1 MNKPLKLR
9 KAKIKDV
16 VQIQELI
23 NHFAALD
30 EMLPRSQSELYE
42 NVRDFFVIDQ
52 KGTIVACGA
61 LHITWK
67 DLAELKSLVV
77 ASSMQSQGL
86 GKKIVEACFAEAK
99 KIGIARIFALTYKP
113 QFFMKQGFHKIDRS
127 LLPHK
132 VWTECIKCVKFPD
145 CNEVPLIIDLKEQ
158 SQNHK
163 KSKKTK
169 SIN

>member
-1 MNKPLKLR
+1 MQPLRLR

-16 VQIQELI
+16 NQIQALI

-42 NVRDFFVIDQ
+42 SLRDFFVIER
-52 KGTIVACGA
+52 KGEIVACGA

-77 ASSMQSQGL
+77 ANSMQNQGL
-86 GKKIVEACFAEAK
+86 GKQIVTACLAEAK
-99 KIGIARIFALTYKP
+99 KLGINRVFALTYKP
-113 QFFMKQGFHKIDRS
+113 QFFIKLGFSKIDRA

-132 VWTECIKCVKFPD
+132 IWTECIKCVKFPD
-145 CNEVPLIIDLKEQ
+145 CNEVPVIFDLKRSPPSTQ
-158 SQNHK
+158 K
-163 KSKKTK
+163 KH
-169 SIN
+169 

>member
-1 MNKPLKLR
+1 MELLRLR

-16 VQIQELI
+16 NQIQRLI

-42 NVRDFFVIDQ
+42 SLRDFFVIER
-52 KGTIVACGA
+52 KGEIVASGA

-77 ASSMQSQGL
+77 ASSMQKQGL
-86 GKKIVEACFAEAK
+86 GKRIVAACLAEAEK
-99 KIGIARIFALTYKP
+99 LGINRVFALTYKP
-113 QFFMKQGFHKIDRS
+113 QFFIKLGFNKIDRS

-132 VWTECIKCVKFPD
+132 IWTECIKCVKFPD
-145 CNEVPLIIDLKEQ
+145 CNEVPVIIDLK
-158 SQNHK
+158 SSPISGSGKAK
-163 KSKKTK
+163 KK
-169 SIN
+169 